1 MSLAEDA
8 QDVKGQA
15 PLIPSKG
22 DVKPWQECL
31 LPVTLISN
39 NTVQDVENGK
49 NRDTLV
55 KPGYDVLREGL
66 LEATGIC
73 VNN

>member
-1 MSLAEDA
+1 MSLAEVA
-8 QDVKGQA
+8 QAVQA
-15 PLIPSKG
+15 QALLMSPEG

-31 LPVTLISN
+31 LPVTLISD

-49 NRDTLV
+49 NGDTLV
-55 KPGYDVLREGL
+55 KPGYDALIEDL